1 MDAGR
6 LGGTP
11 KQMDAG
17 RLGGTPKQ
25 MDAGRLGG
33 TPQQMDAGR
42 LGGTPKQMDAGR
54 LGGTPKQMS
63 SRARIVRRQRSGAT
77 RAARPLK
84 IVITGPF
91 AAGKTTLIKTISEVA
106 IVGTDRGITDD
117 TKAVKPRTTVALD
130 FGRLTF
136 ADDLTL
142 FLFGTPGQRRFEVMW
157 EILSEG
163 MIGFILLVNAA
174 DPRSVDEAAHILET
188 FKAYADV
195 PYAVGVTHLD
205 VHEQDKDRQGLL
217 REARERLDLPDHV
230 LVTACDPRERG
241 DVKDVL
247 VHILFAVLDRLET
260 ASSAAG

>member
-1 MDAGR
+1 
-6 LGGTP
+6 
-11 KQMDAG
+11 
-17 RLGGTPKQ
+17 
-25 MDAGRLGG
+25 
-33 TPQQMDAGR
+33 
-42 LGGTPKQMDAGR
+42 
-54 LGGTPKQMS
+54 MS
-63 SRARIVRRQRSGAT
+63 PRARIVRRQSSGAT

-84 IVITGPF
+84 VVITGPF
-91 AAGKTTLIKTISEVA
+91 AAGKTTFIKTISEVA

-117 TKAVKPRTTVALD
+117 TRAVKPRTTVALD

-163 MIGFILLVNAA
+163 MIGFVVLVNAA
-174 DPRSVDEAAHILET
+174 DDRSVAEAAHILET

-195 PYAVGVTHLD
+195 PYAVGVTHLED
-205 VHEQDKDRQGLL
+205 SDQP
-217 REARERLDLPDHV
+217 EAVVQAVRGELGVPDHV
-230 LVTACDPRERG
+230 VVTACDPRAKD

-247 VHILFAVLDRLET
+247 VQILFAVLDRLET